1 MPTTGLSFERR
12 AHLEFDTAYCDKDMQ
27 SVVCFCC
34 GCVKVAEPQ
43 NKIYGEAHWQKAL
56 SSAPD
61 KAGQMHPTFMGMSL
75 NDTIN
80 IMGMDT
86 YLQNHGDRDGR
97 PNLNSFVHEFS
108 DWKLTVPFGD
118 EGVDVMCCPEDK
130 RCENCCSDSG

>member
-1 MPTTGLSFERR
+1 
-12 AHLEFDTAYCDKDMQ
+12 
-27 SVVCFCC
+27 
-34 GCVKVAEPQ
+34 
-43 NKIYGEAHWQKAL
+43 
-56 SSAPD
+56 
-61 KAGQMHPTFMGMSL
+61 MHSTFMGMSL